1 VDIERAKRYKDK
13 LNLMAERAG
22 DILDWTSEDVSG
34 FISDKKTKL
43 ATYKAFQE
51 LTEASFDI
59 AAMVCKDSG
68 LIPKDDYTNV
78 DILCQNGIID
88 NGVKDVLSQANGL
101 RNRLV
106 HRYNNLDDVMAFDS
120 IRTLSSGFEHFEEVI
135 GKWLEK
141 NL

>member
-1 VDIERAKRYKDK
+1 MDIERAKRYKDK
-13 LNLMAERAG
+13 LNLMSERAG
-22 DILDWTSEDVSG
+22 DITEWTLNDG
-34 FISDKKTKL
+34 YDFRSDKKTKL

-59 AAMVCKDSG
+59 VAMICKDSG

-78 DILCQNGIID
+78 DALLHNGIID
-88 NGVKDVLSQANGL
+88 DGVRDVLSQANGL

-106 HRYNNLDDVMAFDS
+106 HRYNNLDDLMAFDS
-120 IRTLSSGFEHFEEVI
+120 IRTLSTGFEHFEEVI